1 MSSIDEKFIA
11 HLSDCRVE
19 LTNTIIEYCKEE
31 KTFSSDRMSISF
43 LYAILLSRWKEFKS
57 GITNTLFGKYSL
69 EEYISK
75 YIPKLSWG
83 NYRYGLTL
91 IDSLEKCL
99 GHLESNESLKKECLS
114 IVSDVLN
121 FKSYNLINETVITRL
136 YEKINSIVINA
147 YGDFEINF
155 SILDYESYYTPRDVC
170 SFLVDK
176 VWQKSSQRWDQN
188 VVDPTSGSGNIV
200 ISYLLKIREK
210 FSDAEVSKVIRNH
223 LKCVDLD
230 GDALNVLAMALWFM
244 GSIKDKYITVSQC
257 LINANIFSVKFFK
270 FKHEDSIACVD
281 ISLANPPYKT
291 FKVNYKEG
299 ESIPQQK
306 ERAIEQQSIDEDTL
320 MLHVYIFQYM
330 LKFSRKGS
338 SFGFLIPSSIA
349 TSSKTLKVR
358 EGLIKISKN
367 LDFYNFDVIPSSLFD
382 QDQFVMKYKILNDAS
397 KEISKKTRITQRSS
411 IVILKKK
418 ENILEKCFV
427 SSTRMVRWKA
437 GERPWLFDNIKST
450 NISVGLVRKLGVVP
464 NACNSDE
471 TILLRKIV
479 KCNPKV
485 RDFLTN
491 KEIPSVG
498 KMIVPAFARYF
509 IYASYSS
516 DTKVNVSSFELYPNS
531 LLSKKILYTYLNS
544 GLFYWYWRK
553 NTDGFQFNKTVLKS
567 FPVPPVLDADIP
579 YLNKLVEL
587 LLAAEPECTTDKYN
601 KGKFNTN
608 FNYRYDLIEKLNKFY
623 LRCVD
628 YEYHPNYRYL
638 PVIKKAKSN
647 SLFLGEVPNLPYP
660 SYPF

>member
-1 MSSIDEKFIA
+1 
-11 HLSDCRVE
+11 
-19 LTNTIIEYCKEE
+19 
-31 KTFSSDRMSISF
+31 
-43 LYAILLSRWKEFKS
+43 
-57 GITNTLFGKYSL
+57 
-69 EEYISK
+69 
-75 YIPKLSWG
+75 
-83 NYRYGLTL
+83 
-91 IDSLEKCL
+91 
-99 GHLESNESLKKECLS
+99 
-114 IVSDVLN
+114 
-121 FKSYNLINETVITRL
+121 
-136 YEKINSIVINA
+136 
-147 YGDFEINF
+147 
-155 SILDYESYYTPRDVC
+155 
-170 SFLVDK
+170 
-176 VWQKSSQRWDQN
+176 
-188 VVDPTSGSGNIV
+188 
-200 ISYLLKIREK
+200 LKIREK